1 MKLKDIWEREK
12 KGIVLIIYIIVLF
25 GLALAVR
32 DCVSGREYDEE
43 YEEYL
48 NDVYGGASRYDPV

>member
-32 DCVSGREYDEE
+32 DCVPGRGYKKES
-43 YEEYL
+43 
-48 NDVYGGASRYDPV
+48 A